1 MLGGNNK
8 HSFGLFLLRQQCAF
22 QNHPRGESRIAL
34 LSSFGERRTVRSLD
48 LSSAC
53 LNTTLSIVIL
63 FSLLMMA
70 SVAGPI
76 WQIVS
81 LSLPSGFRVGNTF
94 LQHDAGWKVGE
105 DDKDTC
111 TKGILAFLWFVG
123 YSFFFP

>member
-1 MLGGNNK
+1 
-8 HSFGLFLLRQQCAF
+8 
-22 QNHPRGESRIAL
+22 
-34 LSSFGERRTVRSLD
+34 
-48 LSSAC
+48 
-53 LNTTLSIVIL
+53 
-63 FSLLMMA
+63 LMMA